1 MKEETDEMGA
11 LGNAVTGMLQRARQD
26 ASFRNELEKNPK
38 PVLERELGRKLTKDE
53 FKAAL
58 AELKKNGI
66 NARTDGS

>member
-26 ASFRNELEKNPK
+26 ASFRSELEKNPK
-38 PVLERELGRKLTKDE
+38 PVLERELSRKLTKDE